1 MTFPYLEK
9 LKLLINTNEIY
20 YYDKIAQTVDFQLL
34 SLWISISPAISKYL
48 DLIFIN
54 IREILGHV

>member
-1 MTFPYLEK
+1 MIYSTSSHVMILGTKDDFPISGK

-34 SLWISISPAISKYL
+34 SL
-48 DLIFIN
+48 
-54 IREILGHV
+54 